1 MLAVPDTKCGW
12 PLLAGVLPVNQA
24 A

>member
-1 MLAVPDTKCGW
+1 MLAVPETKCGW